1 MTFGVNALDWTNIGR
16 KLQTRLAETVGETL
30 SSTVTE
36 SVLTPFAYYDAATG
50 AVLTTYSAYLDTSVS
65 DAFTPADLVTTKV
78 DEDGTQVV
86 IDVTPLPL
94 LYIGVDDEGNTIVT
108 ADSSAEGVDT
118 DPDSGRSIAIIPA
131 FNASEGFKEP
141 LDMQNAREIYQT
153 AVDTDTGW
161 APDYQMTDGSLTSGD
176 SNTQYVFDYQ
186 TVDEVSN
193 SDGTSWLRLKQRNG
207 TESVF
212 YYLPYSSETEYT
224 TLVDSIPAE
233 FTFADDRY
241 LFPAGTE
248 LTAESVE
255 SGSVSTVEATSV
267 ASTLLSSTY
276 DTSLTDLNTAYEAVL
291 SGDITGGGGNGGNTG
306 GSDSCPDNATY
317 NTTNAKCECDDGYK
331 SKMTTDGSGALL
343 ECNVTFAH
351 SFWTTT
357 VPKAKA
363 VVVDNKWWFAGGGF
377 VLLGGLGW
385 ISGMFRGSKQDKKQ
399 QTLGQLLDKAV
410 GSGKEIDG

>member
-16 KLQTRLAETVGETL
+16 NLRTRLAETVGETL
-30 SSTVTE
+30 TPNLIEESSVVPAFT
-36 SVLTPFAYYDAATG
+36 YYDGATG
-50 AVLTTYSAYLDTSVS
+50 TILTTYSAYLDTSVS

-78 DEDGTQVV
+78 DEDGTRVV

-118 DPDSGRSIAIIPA
+118 DPETGRSIAIIPA
-131 FNASEGFKEP
+131 FNTSEGFKEP
-141 LDMQNAREIYQT
+141 LDMQNAREIFQT
-153 AVDTDTGW
+153 AADTDTGW
-161 APDYQMTDGSLTSGD
+161 APDVLLTLG
-176 SNTQYVFDYQ
+176 TGLEGADYQ

-193 SDGTSWLRLKQRNG
+193 SDATSWLRLKQRNG

-233 FTFADDRY
+233 FTFTDDRY
-241 LFPAGTE
+241 LFPTGTE

-291 SGDITGGGGNGGNTG
+291 SGDSTGGGGNGGTTN

-317 NTTNAKCECDDGYK
+317 NTTDAKCECDDGYK
-331 SKMTTDGSGALL
+331 SKMTTDGSGTLL
-343 ECNVTFAH
+343 GCNVTFAH
-351 SFWTTT
+351 NFWTTT

-399 QTLGQLLDKAV
+399 QTLGELLDKAV
-410 GSGKEIDG
+410 GSGKEIEG